1 MIFHVSTLYGRKELV
16 WTEIIELQSDFLVRL
31 DTQLSDKVKI
41 NLKEF
46 TNTTKVKLN
55 KTY

>member
-1 MIFHVSTLYGRKELV
+1 MIFHVSALYGRKELV